1 MRKKYR
7 RIYAFT
13 LVIVF
18 FVIAPILVLY
28 ATGYRYDFGDNRVIK
43 TGVLSIDSDPR
54 NAQITI
60 NGEETSSKT
69 PTVVKNLF
77 PGDYSVS
84 ISKDG
89 YFAWEKSFSVSPNRS
104 TSTER
109 VSLLKSDNSTLVTE
123 ERASSIIF
131 SQNDSYIAY
140 IVPNKNKTVNL
151 IVKQQSTLR
160 TIRTIEGVDPDMEF
174 LFSNNNGYIFSF
186 NPVTNNIERLISLT
200 EQYDVLVSSISSIS
214 IKKLIESSKDNYLYA
229 ITENGLYQ
237 IDTNKG
243 TAEILISKTIV
254 DAILIGQSLYYI
266 EEREDVPILLKAD
279 FDNLADSQ
287 EILTLSH
294 NGEFFLS
301 NIVQDYLVLHDSSNK
316 ELSLIGIQNQY
327 SLNLNKLNPDVTR
340 FVWSPNHNLLLFY
353 NDFEIWV
360 LNLELDQQEL
370 LIRSSG
376 QIRYADWSPDGKWII
391 YSHEGFIK
399 AIELDERG
407 KRNIIDLAQT
417 DNIPFSI
424 NNDKKVMFYHDSSQN
439 LFQKVIQ

>member
-1 MRKKYR
+1 M
-7 RIYAFT
+7 
-13 LVIVF
+13 
-18 FVIAPILVLY
+18 
-28 ATGYRYDFGDNRVIK
+28 
-43 TGVLSIDSDPR
+43 
-54 NAQITI
+54 
-60 NGEETSSKT
+60 
-69 PTVVKNLF
+69 
-77 PGDYSVS
+77 
-84 ISKDG
+84 
-89 YFAWEKSFSVSPNRS
+89 
-104 TSTER
+104 
-109 VSLLKSDNSTLVTE
+109 
-123 ERASSIIF
+123 
-131 SQNDSYIAY
+131 
-140 IVPNKNKTVNL
+140 
-151 IVKQQSTLR
+151 KQQSTLR